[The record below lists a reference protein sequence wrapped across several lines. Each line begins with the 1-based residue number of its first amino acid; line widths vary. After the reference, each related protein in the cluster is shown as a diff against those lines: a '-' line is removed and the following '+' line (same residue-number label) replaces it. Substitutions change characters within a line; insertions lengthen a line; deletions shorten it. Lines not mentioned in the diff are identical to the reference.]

1 MSIKASDVDRAWKK
15 LEMRIKENRDRHA
28 LFYVD
33 GKLVLRTK
41 RSMGSGKLDGKIPGF
56 IRQQMK
62 LDERQFADL
71 INCPLTRDGY
81 IEILRDKGYV

>member
-1 MSIKASDVDRAWKK
+1 
-15 LEMRIKENRDRHA
+15 MRIKENRDRHA